1 LSVEEKHHVDTSERR
16 VIGSLLL
23 LSGITFL
30 VVGFHSGQLNIVLE
44 IVREIFEAAV
54 AGAP

>member
-1 LSVEEKHHVDTSERR
+1 MDLSERR

-23 LSGITFL
+23 LLGITFL
-30 VVGFHSGQLNIVLE
+30 TLGLYTGQLERVLRMVKE
-44 IVREIFEAAV
+44 VFETSL